1 MPLTCSTKHEYHM
14 NVLNVFY
21 CEELSFLG
29 ISDCDENAVEI
40 NGVDADN
47 MMQLARNLFCA
58 RDKVFNYT
66 KEKERTL
73 SYAKEIVAALNEYI
87 TENDKDA

>member
-1 MPLTCSTKHEYHM
+1 MD
-14 NVLNVFY
+14 VLNVFY

-40 NGVDADN
+40 NGVDADD
-47 MMQLARNLFCA
+47 MMRLARNLFCA

-66 KEKERTL
+66 KEKESTL
-73 SYAKEIVAALNEYI
+73 SHAKEIVAALNEYI
-87 TENDKDA
+87 AENDKDA